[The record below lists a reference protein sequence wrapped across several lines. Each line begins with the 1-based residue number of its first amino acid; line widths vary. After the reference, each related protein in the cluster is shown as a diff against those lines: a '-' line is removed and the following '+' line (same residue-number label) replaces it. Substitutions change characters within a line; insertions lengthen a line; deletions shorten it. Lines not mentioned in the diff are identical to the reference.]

1 MFKFQNSP
9 DTELEEVYR
18 LLNKSE
24 DLTQAEVEELM
35 YRANYLE
42 QELDRAE
49 EFA

>member
-1 MFKFQNSP
+1 MFKFQHSAE
-9 DTELEEVYR
+9 TELEEVYR

-24 DLTQAEVEELM
+24 DLTLAELEELE

-42 QELDRAE
+42 QELDREE